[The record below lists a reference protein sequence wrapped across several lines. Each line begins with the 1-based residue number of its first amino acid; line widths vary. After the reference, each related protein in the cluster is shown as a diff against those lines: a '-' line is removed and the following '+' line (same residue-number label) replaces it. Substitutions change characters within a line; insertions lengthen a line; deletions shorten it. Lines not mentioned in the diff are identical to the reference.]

1 MLILNNNGK
10 LYQNNPTKDIPI
22 INNIIMTNPEESN
35 RTNLYRL
42 IETNRN
48 ISHIRDLAFHI
59 KIKSLNEQILAI
71 RNDLGETGFQI
82 VSRDFILF
90 SKSFEELADEMQTL
104 MDKMLFDV
112 AHKLKKEKLFKHRN
126 LAEKIAKRRL
136 SHNNLQQDTEEIY
149 ISYEVPNEIKLKK
162 IINRALLLS
171 LKGNNIFIQSKI
183 TGAYIKNNDKN
194 SLLNTLISELGEVM
208 EKVRISITGIKK
220 VWS

>member
-1 MLILNNNGK
+1 
-10 LYQNNPTKDIPI
+10 
-22 INNIIMTNPEESN
+22 MTDSSESN
-35 RTNLYRL
+35 RINLYRL

-48 ISHIRDLAFHI
+48 ISQIRELAFHI

-82 VSRDFILF
+82 VSREFILF
-90 SKSFEELADEMQTL
+90 SKSFEELADEMQVL

-126 LAEKIAKRRL
+126 LAEKIARRSL
-136 SHNNLQQDTEEIY
+136 SQNNVQQENELIV
-149 ISYEVPNEIKLKK
+149 ISYEIPNEIKLKK
-162 IINRALLLS
+162 IINKALLLS

-194 SLLNTLISELGEVM
+194 SLLNTLINELGEIMV
-208 EKVRISITGIKK
+208 KVRSSITGIKK

>member
-1 MLILNNNGK
+1 
-10 LYQNNPTKDIPI
+10 
-22 INNIIMTNPEESN
+22 MTDLSESN
-35 RTNLYRL
+35 RINLYRL

-48 ISHIRDLAFHI
+48 ISQIRDLAFHI

-82 VSRDFILF
+82 VSREFILF
-90 SKSFEELADEMQTL
+90 SKSFEELADEMQVL

-126 LAEKIAKRRL
+126 LAEKIARRSL
-136 SHNNLQQDTEEIY
+136 SQNNDQQENELII
-149 ISYEVPNEIKLKK
+149 ISYEIPNEIKLKK
-162 IINRALLLS
+162 IINKALLLS

-194 SLLNTLISELGEVM
+194 SLLNTLINELGEIMV
-208 EKVRISITGIKK
+208 KVRSSITGIKK

>member
-1 MLILNNNGK
+1 
-10 LYQNNPTKDIPI
+10 
-22 INNIIMTNPEESN
+22 MTDSSESN
-35 RTNLYRL
+35 RNNLYRL

-48 ISHIRDLAFHI
+48 ISQIRELAFHI

-82 VSRDFILF
+82 VSREFILF
-90 SKSFEELADEMQTL
+90 SKSFEELADEMQVL

-126 LAEKIAKRRL
+126 LAEKIAKRSL
-136 SHNNLQQDTEEIY
+136 SQNNVQQENELIV
-149 ISYEVPNEIKLKK
+149 ISYEIPNEIKLKK
-162 IINRALLLS
+162 IINKALLLS

-194 SLLNTLISELGEVM
+194 SLLNTLINELGEIMV
-208 EKVRISITGIKK
+208 KVRSSITGIKK

>member
-1 MLILNNNGK
+1 
-10 LYQNNPTKDIPI
+10 
-22 INNIIMTNPEESN
+22 MTDSSESN
-35 RTNLYRL
+35 RINLYRL

-48 ISHIRDLAFHI
+48 ISQIRELAFHI

-82 VSRDFILF
+82 VSREFILF
-90 SKSFEELADEMQTL
+90 SKSFEELADEMQVL

-126 LAEKIAKRRL
+126 LAEKIARRSL
-136 SHNNLQQDTEEIY
+136 SQNNVQQENELIV
-149 ISYEVPNEIKLKK
+149 ISYEIPNEIKLKK
-162 IINRALLLS
+162 IINKALLLS

-194 SLLNTLISELGEVM
+194 SLLNTLINELGEIMV
-208 EKVRISITGIKK
+208 KVRSNITGIKK

>member
-1 MLILNNNGK
+1 
-10 LYQNNPTKDIPI
+10 
-22 INNIIMTNPEESN
+22 MTDSSESN
-35 RTNLYRL
+35 RINLYRL

-48 ISHIRDLAFHI
+48 ISQIRELAFHI

-82 VSRDFILF
+82 VSREFILF
-90 SKSFEELADEMQTL
+90 SKSFEELADEMQFL

-126 LAEKIAKRRL
+126 LAEKIARRSL
-136 SHNNLQQDTEEIY
+136 SQNNDQQENGLI
-149 ISYEVPNEIKLKK
+149 IVSYEIPNEIKLKK
-162 IINRALLLS
+162 IINKALLLS

-194 SLLNTLISELGEVM
+194 SLLNTLINELGEIM
-208 EKVRISITGIKK
+208 EKVRSSITGIKK

>member
-1 MLILNNNGK
+1 
-10 LYQNNPTKDIPI
+10 
-22 INNIIMTNPEESN
+22 MTDSSESN
-35 RTNLYRL
+35 RINLYRL

-48 ISHIRDLAFHI
+48 ISQIRELAFHI

-82 VSRDFILF
+82 VSREFILF
-90 SKSFEELADEMQTL
+90 SKSFEELADEMEVL

-126 LAEKIAKRRL
+126 LAEKIARRSL
-136 SHNNLQQDTEEIY
+136 SQNNDRQENELII
-149 ISYEVPNEIKLKK
+149 ISYEIPNEIKLKK
-162 IINRALLLS
+162 IINKALLLS

-194 SLLNTLISELGEVM
+194 SLLNTLINELGEIM
-208 EKVRISITGIKK
+208 EKVRSSITGIKK

>member
-1 MLILNNNGK
+1 
-10 LYQNNPTKDIPI
+10 
-22 INNIIMTNPEESN
+22 MTNFTESN
-35 RTNLYRL
+35 RSDLFRL

-48 ISHIRDLAFHI
+48 ISRIRELAFHI

-82 VSRDFILF
+82 VSREFILF
-90 SKSFEELADEMQTL
+90 SKSFEELADEMQIL

-112 AHKLKKEKLFKHRN
+112 AHKLKKEKLIKHRT
-126 LAEKIAKRRL
+126 LAEKIARRKL
-136 SHNNLQQDTEEIY
+136 SEIEDSSEVEEFEETSQE
-149 ISYEVPNEIKLKK
+149 ISNELKLKK
-162 IINRALLLS
+162 IINKALLLS

-183 TGAYIKNNDKN
+183 TGAYIKNNDKT
-194 SLLNTLISELGEVM
+194 SLLNTLINELGDIM